1 MLYLK
6 RDGIK
11 HTNLAYDLNATCT
24 VTTAV
29 AITYFS
35 EAHSQDLAT
44 FNFSDLR

>member
-6 RDGIK
+6 RDGIE
-11 HTNLAYDLNATCT
+11 HTNLANDLNATCSLN
-24 VTTAV
+24 TAV

-35 EAHSQDLAT
+35 EDNSQDLAT